1 MNLRMKGRVFTTNR
15 EVENCHFGQKN
26 KQFLGDH
33 KGIILIEF
41 SAQGKIKRG
50 RYCKT
55 LKKLKK
61 VIHNKRREM
70 LPKGVC
76 LSHDNARPYLA
87 NVTKKLLA
95 SFVWDVLNHTT
106 FSSDLVPLDYLLITS
121 LKMHICGEKSSTYA
135 EVINEVTKWS
145 KEVAGKLFF
154 FSF

>member
-1 MNLRMKGRVFTTNR
+1 M
-15 EVENCHFGQKN
+15 
-26 KQFLGDH
+26 GDH

-41 SAQGKIKRG
+41 SAQRKIK

-70 LPKGVC
+70 LRKGVC
-76 LSHDNARPYLA
+76 LLHDNAWPYSA

-106 FSSDLVPLDYLLITS
+106 FSSNLVPLDYLLITS
-121 LKMHICGEKSSTYA
+121 LKMHIYGEKSSTYA

-145 KEVAGKLFF
+145 KEVARKLFDTSIKKF
-154 FSF
+154 HVPRFTIALKGMTTR